1 MMLLNSPFGRSIFH
15 EYKKSALLPEVIA
28 RNHGHEHTALYLEG
42 ITNRLVFYTAD
53 PRHKNAASNRYLDT
67 VSLSVFFFFSGSLF
81 KNTVN
86 SSNSF
91 PGSCYPFPVLSS
103 SRETSRSDM
112 RPLKT
117 ITNPHLISSRKC
129 LLRKQELPSMIERH
143 RFSYSY
149 HFYHPFYCCYHHQ
162 SIANSL
168 FVLRQKRPENMG

>member
-1 MMLLNSPFGRSIFH
+1 MLLNSPFGRSIFH

-67 VSLSVFFFFSGSLF
+67 VSLIVFFFFSGSLL
-81 KNTVN
+81 KNTVS

-91 PGSCYPFPVLSS
+91 PGFRYPFPVLSS
-103 SRETSRSDM
+103 SRETSSSHM

-117 ITNPHLISSRKC
+117 IPHLISSRKC
-129 LLRKQELPSMIERH
+129 VLRKQELPSMIERH
-143 RFSYSY
+143 HFSYNY
-149 HFYHPFYCCYHHQ
+149 HFYHPFCCCYHHP